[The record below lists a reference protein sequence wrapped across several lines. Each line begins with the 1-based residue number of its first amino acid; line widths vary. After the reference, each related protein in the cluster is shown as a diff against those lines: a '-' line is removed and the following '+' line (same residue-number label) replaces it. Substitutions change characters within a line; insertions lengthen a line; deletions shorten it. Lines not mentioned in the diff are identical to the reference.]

1 MKARTWTLGILV
13 TALAALMATTMIG
26 RCEGSARR
34 IGAGVNYWRTIDSID
49 DHSFDED
56 GLSWFVSYQYWPELV
71 GFELDVEW
79 FDDGFGGAPKDVYA
93 PQALLLVGTWI
104 YAAGGIGVYYSDGD
118 FADDPFFVLRAGLN
132 LELLPSLYFDFN
144 VNYRFEKWDNLQD
157 RETNIDT
164 DTVMLGAALRL
175 GF

>member
-1 MKARTWTLGILV
+1 M
-13 TALAALMATTMIG
+13 
-26 RCEGSARR
+26 
-34 IGAGVNYWRTIDSID
+34 
-49 DHSFDED
+49 
-56 GLSWFVSYQYWPELV
+56 
-71 GFELDVEW
+71 
-79 FDDGFGGAPKDVYA
+79 
-93 PQALLLVGTWI
+93 LLVGTWI

-144 VNYRFEKWDNLQD
+144 VNCRFETWDDLQ
-157 RETNIDT
+157 ESESNIDT